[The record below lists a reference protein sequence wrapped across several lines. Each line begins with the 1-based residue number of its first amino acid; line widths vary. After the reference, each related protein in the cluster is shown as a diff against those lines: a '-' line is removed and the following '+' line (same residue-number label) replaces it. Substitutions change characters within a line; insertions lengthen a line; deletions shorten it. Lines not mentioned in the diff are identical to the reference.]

1 MQGLNKGQL
10 DENTYLQE
18 SINLLSQEAK
28 GWKERESEFNK
39 QKKLAEEERL
49 GCYLWRKEH
58 GWDLGIIVYSE

>member
-18 SINLLSQEAK
+18 IINLLSQEAK
-28 GWKERESEFNK
+28 GWKERVSEFNK
-39 QKKLAEEERL
+39 QKKLAEEERV
-49 GCYLWRKEH
+49 GCCLWRKEH